1 MCEEKQNIFSRTE
14 GCDKREADR
23 MNRENMTASE
33 LFRDNFATVDGF
45 MSFFRYKTVRELA
58 SECGLET
65 KDVSKV
71 IKKMLKDGDAIKR
84 GRAYKYPN
92 GR

>member
-1 MCEEKQNIFSRTE
+1 
-14 GCDKREADR
+14 
-23 MNRENMTASE
+23 MNRGNMSTSDK
-33 LFRDNFATVDGF
+33 FNDDFITIDGF
-45 MSFFRYKTVRELA
+45 MSFFKYKTVAQLA
-58 SECGLET
+58 EESGLDT
-65 KDVSKV
+65 KAISKV

>member
-1 MCEEKQNIFSRTE
+1 
-14 GCDKREADR
+14 
-23 MNRENMTASE
+23 MTRSE
-33 LFRDNFATVDGF
+33 LFRDNFITIDGF
-45 MSFFRYKTVRELA
+45 MSFFKYKTVRELTEE
-58 SECGLET
+58 SGLES
-65 KDVSKV
+65 KQVSKV

>member
-1 MCEEKQNIFSRTE
+1 
-14 GCDKREADR
+14 

-33 LFRDNFATVDGF
+33 LFRDDFATIDGF
-45 MSFFRYKTVRELA
+45 MSFFRYKTVREL
-58 SECGLET
+58 SQESGLESRQ
-65 KDVSKV
+65 VSKV

>member
-1 MCEEKQNIFSRTE
+1 
-14 GCDKREADR
+14 
-23 MNRENMTASE
+23 MNRENMSASE

-45 MSFFRYKTVRELA
+45 MSFFRYKTVREL
-58 SECGLET
+58 STECGLES
-65 KDVSKV
+65 KEVSKV

>member
-1 MCEEKQNIFSRTE
+1 MR
-14 GCDKREADR
+14 
-23 MNRENMTASE
+23 RENMTASE

-58 SECGLET
+58 SESGLET

-71 IKKMLKDGDAIKR
+71 IKKMLQDGDAIKR

>member
-1 MCEEKQNIFSRTE
+1 
-14 GCDKREADR
+14 
-23 MNRENMTASE
+23 MNRVEMTPSE
-33 LFRDNFATVDGF
+33 LFRDNFITIDGF

-58 SECGLET
+58 TESGLDS

-71 IKKMLKDGDAIKR
+71 VKKMLKDGDAIKR

>member
-1 MCEEKQNIFSRTE
+1 
-14 GCDKREADR
+14 
-23 MNRENMTASE
+23 MNRENMTVSE
-33 LFRDNFATVDGF
+33 LFRDDFATIDGF

-58 SECGLET
+58 EESGLES
-65 KDVSKV
+65 KQVSKV

>member
-1 MCEEKQNIFSRTE
+1 
-14 GCDKREADR
+14 
-23 MNRENMTASE
+23 MNRGNMSTSDK
-33 LFRDNFATVDGF
+33 FNDDFVTIDGY
-45 MSFFRYKTVRELA
+45 MSFFKYKTVTQLA
-58 SECGLET
+58 EESGLET
-65 KDVSKV
+65 KAISKV

>member
-1 MCEEKQNIFSRTE
+1 
-14 GCDKREADR
+14 
-23 MNRENMTASE
+23 MTPSE
-33 LFRDNFATVDGF
+33 LFKDNFITIDGF
-45 MSFFRYKTVRELA
+45 MSFFKYKTVHELA
-58 SECGLET
+58 IESGLES
-65 KDVSKV
+65 KHVSKV